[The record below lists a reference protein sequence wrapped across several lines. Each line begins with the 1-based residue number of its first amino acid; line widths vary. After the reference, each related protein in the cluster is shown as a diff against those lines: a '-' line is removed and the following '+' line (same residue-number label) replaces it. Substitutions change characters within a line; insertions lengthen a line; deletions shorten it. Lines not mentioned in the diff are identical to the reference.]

1 MEELRVPKRRIT
13 SQFVL
18 TGGAVR
24 EVAVFLAEAT
34 ADHSGGERLSDLL
47 NGASQF
53 IPAQD
58 TGTGAMTFV
67 HTSGLAVARVAA
79 EHEMSD
85 ADQLT
90 IPTEHEVEVQLV
102 DGQRLTGLITY
113 VLPEGRSRLTD
124 YLNDSP
130 AFFRLIE
137 AERVA
142 LINKRY
148 VAYVESLRR

>member
-1 MEELRVPKRRIT
+1 MPA
-13 SQFVL
+13 QFVL
-18 TGGAVR
+18 PGGAVR

-34 ADHSGGERLSDLL
+34 PGHSGGERLSDVL
-47 NGASQF
+47 NGASRF

-58 TGTGAMTFV
+58 VESGAMTFV
-67 HTSGLAVARVAA
+67 HTEGLAVARVAA
-79 EHEMSD
+79 EHEVTD

-90 IPTEHEVEVQLV
+90 IPTEHEVEVRLV

-124 YLNDSP
+124 YLNDAS
-130 AFFRLIE
+130 AYFRLVE

-142 LINKRY
+142 LVNKRY
-148 VAYVESLRR
+148 VASVESLRR